1 MGEEGFASLAVNP
14 QIARET
20 YLAARPWAHLVIDD
34 VISCRVAQQVT
45 SEVDN
50 LPSHLFTWQRSR
62 RIQKASLSSVKDMG
76 PRTRQLIDEL
86 QGDDFVAS
94 LGALAGIPGLSAD
107 PGMAFAG
114 IYVTPPGGWQ
124 RVHEDFSQHPR
135 TRLWNRVAVLLYLS
149 EWQPGDGGELE
160 LWDGSVSGPPVL
172 VEPIP
177 GRMVIFETS
186 ARTLHGIRAVA
197 AGSRSRLAV
206 GARYYAP
213 TAPDTAPRR
222 LLSKTVRRPGER
234 LFDVLPTVPE
244 ALRLLWRLDGMRR
257 DPPERTRPS
266 RR

>member
-135 TRLWNRVAVLLYLS
+135 TRLWNRVAVLLYIS

-172 VEPIP
+172 VEPLS

-186 ARTLHGIRAVA
+186 ARTLHGIRAVV
-197 AGSRSRLAV
+197 AGSRSRLAL

-213 TAPDTAPRR
+213 TPPDTTPRR

-234 LFDVLPTVPE
+234 LIDVLPTIPE
-244 ALRLLWRLDGMRR
+244 ALKLLWRLDGMRR
-257 DPPERTRPS
+257 DQPEHTRPS